1 MKRNRPKCGSEKVTQ
16 LKMPPLVISSKI
28 DAKAASDDIDWASNI
43 IGTRVAVQWDDG
55 IYEAVIKNYDE
66 RRQLH
71 RISYDDGDIEWMKIP
86 HKDLY
91 LCC

>member
-1 MKRNRPKCGSEKVTQ
+1 
-16 LKMPPLVISSKI
+16 MPPLVKSSKI
-28 DAKAASDDIDWASNI
+28 EATTASDDIDWASDI
-43 IGTRVAVQWDDG
+43 IGTRVAVKWDDG
-55 IYEAVIKNYDE
+55 VYEGIIENYDE

-71 RISYDDGDIEWMKIP
+71 RISYDDGDTGWMKVP